1 MKDTV
6 VYLCFHCLPLV
17 LVLVL
22 VYYGS
27 FSFAVPANNQRGHSS
42 PTLAHRHQRTAFEQ
56 KSNVPNSDFIG
67 RHLWSHMSVQ
77 THTNTPFMESHTRI
91 FWLFLAGLLPSQYLF
106 CHPAGHTAL
115 QLGFYIPVRQNY
127 SRVHNVSQMRRF
139 QFLVWTQTLE
149 DMGFRERVW
158 AALIKWYEDLIDQQ
172 VLQVLPWIENAVSVT
187 ECFFVWFFFSFIK
200 PCFRAGNCQKIWN
213 IYIG

>member
-1 MKDTV
+1 M
-6 VYLCFHCLPLV
+6 
-17 LVLVL
+17 LVL

-27 FSFAVPANNQRGHSS
+27 FSFAIPAHNQRGHSS

-77 THTNTPFMESHTRI
+77 THTSTRTNTPFMESHTRI

-106 CHPAGHTAL
+106 CQPAAHTAL

-187 ECFFVWFFFSFIK
+187 EWFCFYLLSLVSEQVIVKKFE
-200 PCFRAGNCQKIWN
+200 
-213 IYIG
+213 IYIS

>member
-1 MKDTV
+1 MARSHLLFPRTTKGGT
-6 VYLCFHCLPLV
+6 LHP
-17 LVLVL
+17 
-22 VYYGS
+22 
-27 FSFAVPANNQRGHSS
+27 RHSS

-127 SRVHNVSQMRRF
+127 SQVHNVSQMRRF

-149 DMGFRERVW
+149 DMGFRERERVW

-172 VLQVLPWIENAVSVT
+172 VLRVLPWIENAESVT
-187 ECFFVWFFFSFIK
+187 ECGFFPFIK
-200 PCFRAGNCQKIWN
+200 PCFRAGNRQKIWN

>member
-22 VYYGS
+22 VYCGS
-27 FSFAVPANNQRGHSS
+27 FSFAVPAHNQRGHSS

-106 CHPAGHTAL
+106 CHPAGHIAL

-149 DMGFRERVW
+149 DMGFREREGVGCFDKMIRGLNW
-158 AALIKWYEDLIDQQ
+158 SAGITGAAVNRKCC
-172 VLQVLPWIENAVSVT
+172 
-187 ECFFVWFFFSFIK
+187 ECHRVWFFFPLLSLVSEQVIVK
-200 PCFRAGNCQKIWN
+200 KYE
-213 IYIG
+213 IYISVN